1 MAFGGNGILGKFQQR
16 LKNIRINRAKK
27 KKMNEEFLEEKVKE
41 IHKIVENEPNRI
53 VRKGVALVNEDDSP
67 VIKKQ
72 DVGSDKIGLVIE
84 TVPEKKDDVERVA
97 DDPYVQGV
105 VEHIHEL
112 DLDVSSKKAVL
123 SSDEDNVKNNTLT
136 QENDSNN
143 MGKNSNS
150 GLMQDKQVVQKAG
163 IQVEEKKQSLG
174 DVKDYGF
181 HPNKKV
187 NGPLSDEDRKKK
199 IDSVKEDLLVKIQ
212 LSFDDCIDELDV
224 LESELYLLSSKEE
237 YALTVEKI
245 KKIKSK
251 INEYVTEINQLIDI
265 YNSYNKKYFN
275 GSIADIDDDVIA
287 DDLIS
292 FRMLLENQSD
302 EKKFVGEI
310 KNLESFQKLYQRLQ
324 EIKGNVESL
333 REDANRKQGNF
344 EERDKKYHEILEG
357 ALNASTIN
365 KSCVDEINK
374 QNEYYGS
381 LMERIHDIHSSEYV
395 TTHLRGLGDLVDMS
409 LRYVGLLLLN
419 PLRNTIPGIG
429 IQTIATRRLVGNLYR
444 RLHFEEVRHIHYEAV
459 DYDNEINKNLTDVH
473 YMSSLIDDT
482 LGSVEKLRSDFM
494 MQYDSKI
501 PGYSDTLMRLDDLYY
516 MVQKNQKRLNIIEKN
531 LNYGK
536 RVNEEKLVRVREL
549 NEHE

>member
-1 MAFGGNGILGKFQQR
+1 MAFGGNGILGRFQQR

-41 IHKIVENEPNRI
+41 IHKIVENEPNRM
-53 VRKGVALVNEDDSP
+53 VRKGAALVNEDDSP

-97 DDPYVQGV
+97 DDPYVQNV
-105 VEHIHEL
+105 VDYIHEL

-150 GLMQDKQVVQKAG
+150 GLMQDKQVVAG
-163 IQVEEKKQSLG
+163 NQVEEKKQSLG

-181 HPNKKV
+181 HHNKSG
-187 NGPLSDEDRKKK
+187 NSFLSDEDRKKK

-245 KKIKSK
+245 KKIKKK

-275 GSIADIDDDVIA
+275 GSVADIDDDVIA

-324 EIKGNVESL
+324 EIKGNIESL
-333 REDANRKQGNF
+333 REDANQKQGNF

-365 KSCVDEINK
+365 
-374 QNEYYGS
+374 
-381 LMERIHDIHSSEYV
+381 DIHSSEYV
-395 TTHLRGLGDLVDMS
+395 TTHLRGLGDLVGMS
-409 LRYVGLLLLN
+409 LRYAGLLLLN

-516 MVQKNQKRLNIIEKN
+516 MVQKNQKRLNIIEKK

-536 RVNEEKLVRVREL
+536 RVNEEKIVRVREL

>member
-72 DVGSDKIGLVIE
+72 DVGSGKIGLVIE

-324 EIKGNVESL
+324 EIKGNVASL
-333 REDANRKQGNF
+333 REDANQKQGNF

>member
-41 IHKIVENEPNRI
+41 IHKIVENEPNRM
-53 VRKGVALVNEDDSP
+53 VRKGAALVNEDDNP

-97 DDPYVQGV
+97 DDPYVQNV
-105 VEHIHEL
+105 VDYIHEL
-112 DLDVSSKKAVL
+112 DLDVSSKKAVP

-150 GLMQDKQVVQKAG
+150 GLMQDKQEVQKVG

-181 HPNKKV
+181 HHNKSG
-187 NGPLSDEDRKKK
+187 NNLLSDEDRKKK

-245 KKIKSK
+245 KKIKKK

-333 REDANRKQGNF
+333 REDANQKQGNF

-395 TTHLRGLGDLVDMS
+395 TTHLRGLGDLVGMS

-419 PLRNTIPGIG
+419 PLRNTLPGIG
-429 IQTIATRRLVGNLYR
+429 IQTIATRRLVGNLYH
-444 RLHFEEVRHIHYEAV
+444 RLHFEEVRHIHYETV

-473 YMSSLIDDT
+473 YMSNLINDT
-482 LGSVEKLRSDFM
+482 LESVEKLRSEFM

-516 MVQKNQKRLNIIEKN
+516 MVQKNQKRLNIIEKK